1 MWNYSTIIV
10 PFSIDFYIIM
20 ILNLAI
26 IVNEIVLFLFLKQA
40 WKQLDYIMN
49 MQFKMKLIIF
59 QNIYIYVYPFVKIAF
74 WPTNTFFYGLNS
86 K

>member
-59 QNIYIYVYPFVKIAF
+59 QNIYIYIYMYIHSLK
-74 WPTNTFFYGLNS
+74 
-86 K
+86 

>member
-59 QNIYIYVYPFVKIAF
+59 QNIYIYIYMYIHLLK
-74 WPTNTFFYGLNS
+74 
-86 K
+86 

>member
-20 ILNLAI
+20 ILNPAI

-49 MQFKMKLIIF
+49 MQFKTKLIIF
-59 QNIYIYVYPFVKIAF
+59 QNMYPFIKIAF
-74 WPTNTFFYGLNS
+74 WPTNTFFYG
-86 K
+86 

>member
-1 MWNYSTIIV
+1 
-10 PFSIDFYIIM
+10 M
-20 ILNLAI
+20 ILNPAI

-59 QNIYIYVYPFVKIAF
+59 QNIYPFIKIAF
-74 WPTNTFFYGLNS
+74 WPTNTFFYG
-86 K
+86 